1 VTRKFAS
8 SFVLAALL
16 ILPPCAE
23 AAEPDKTPRTIEA
36 MLQDLMSRGID
47 VIYSSS
53 LVPPDL
59 AAPDA
64 VTHPDSSHPDPLIAA
79 RRALAYHGLELR
91 QIGPGRFVVADA
103 PEPAPAAPAQDEE
116 MREISVYASR
126 FAIDGRSVVEPLSMK
141 SSEIDSIPGAHDDA
155 LRALK
160 ALPGMATNVSAKPYI
175 RGSLS
180 EDVLVRYDGIT
191 LLDPYH
197 LKNFQSL
204 FSAIDPAAVD
214 GIEVFSGGFPARY
227 GTRSGGVINI
237 SAPSAGAG
245 YENRVAA
252 SLISAGVSSIGTA
265 DNLPLEWFGAIR
277 RSTLDLLEP
286 VREGLGTPEFSD
298 SLGRLRWNTEKG
310 TWTAGWLSLDD
321 QLALGVPGDAELAR
335 ARYRDEYFW
344 LARDHRFNG
353 SLVTRVTAVATSAE
367 RDRSG
372 TVNIPGV
379 VNGSLEDSQDFQRFE
394 ITNDWTYSPSES
406 SSYSFGAELSS
417 SSAKYDHARVVAFSP
432 DIAAAFGRVP
442 TDSVHVVVDPQVV
455 YLSLYGA
462 HRRKWADFE
471 AEFGL
476 RVDAQDY
483 EGFGEHAQ
491 MSPRLNLRYDLSDRT
506 RFYASAGRFTQ
517 AQHVEEWRVEEGQL
531 RSDSAQ
537 ASNHSILGVAHES
550 EADVKW
556 SLEAYSKRWTRVAP
570 YFDNL
575 LDRLSLLPELAPDRI
590 RVVPKT
596 SEASGLE
603 FNVRTPLRDT
613 WSTWGSLSWSRV
625 TDDLGD
631 GNVPRS
637 WDQPLAATAGI
648 TWKGSRFSASAL
660 GGWHR
665 GWPRTRYELTSPI
678 GNAPGAIVLEDRNK
692 SRWSDYYTFDLRGAW
707 NWPMRG
713 GELTTTLEFTNS
725 ANRANPCCSTFE
737 GAFPGEP
744 LLVSTE
750 NWLPL
755 IANLGFVYRWRR
767 Q

>member
-1 VTRKFAS
+1 VTRAS
-8 SFVLAALL
+8 NIVLAAFL
-16 ILPPCAE
+16 ILTQCAD
-23 AAEPDKTPRTIEA
+23 AAEPDRAPRTVEA
-36 MLQDLMSRGID
+36 MLQDLMSHGID

-59 AAPDA
+59 IAPDS
-64 VTHPDSSHPDPLIAA
+64 VMHSDPMIAA

-91 QIGPGRFVVADA
+91 QIGPDRFVVANA
-103 PEPAPAAPAQDEE
+103 PAPAPAAPAQDAE
-116 MREISVYASR
+116 MREVTVYASR
-126 FAIDGRSVVEPLSMK
+126 FAIEGRPVVEPLSMQ

-155 LRALK
+155 MRALK
-160 ALPGMATNVSAKPYI
+160 ALPGMATNVSARPYI

-214 GIEVFSGGFPARY
+214 GIEVFSGGFPAKY
-227 GTRSGGVINI
+227 GTRSGGVINF
-237 SAPSAGAG
+237 SAPSAGPG

-277 RSTLDLLEP
+277 RSTLDLLDP
-286 VREGLGTPEFSD
+286 VKNGLGTPRFSD
-298 SLGRLRWNTEKG
+298 SLGRVRWRTEKG
-310 TWTAGWLSLDD
+310 AWTAGWLSLDD
-321 QLALGVPGDAELAR
+321 QLALGVPGDVELVD

-344 LARDHRFNG
+344 LARDHQFNV
-353 SLVTRVTAVATSAE
+353 LLETRVAAVVTSAE
-367 RDRSG
+367 RKRSG
-372 TVNIPGV
+372 TVNITGV
-379 VNGSLEDSQDFQRFE
+379 ANGTLEEARHFERFE
-394 ITNDWTYSPSES
+394 ITNDWTYSPNDS
-406 SSYSFGAELSS
+406 SSYSFGTEVSLSHAE
-417 SSAKYDHARVVAFSP
+417 YDHARDVTFSP
-432 DIAAAFGRVP
+432 DIATAFGRLP
-442 TDSVHVVVDPQVV
+442 TDTVRLVVNPEVV
-455 YLSLYGA
+455 YFSLYGA
-462 HRRKWADFE
+462 NRRKWANFE
-471 AEFGL
+471 AEFGV

-491 MSPRLNLRYDLSDRT
+491 VSPRLNLRYDLSDRT

-531 RSDSAQ
+531 LSDSAQ
-537 ASNHSILGVAHES
+537 AAIHSILGVAHES

-556 SLEAYSKRWTRVAP
+556 SIETYRKRWTRMAP

-575 LDRLSLLPELAPDRI
+575 LNPLSLLPELAPDRV
-590 RVVPKT
+590 RVVPKA

-603 FNVRTPLRDT
+603 FNIRKPLREN

-625 TDDLGD
+625 TDDFGAGD
-631 GNVPRS
+631 VPRS
-637 WDQPLAATAGI
+637 WDQPLAATAAI
-648 TWKGSRFSASAL
+648 TWEGSRFSLSAL

-665 GWPRTRYELTSPI
+665 GWPRTPYELTPPI
-678 GNAPGAIVLEDRNK
+678 GNAPGMIVLEDRNK
-692 SRWSDYYTFDLRGAW
+692 GRWSDYYTFDLRGAW
-707 NWPMRG
+707 IWRMRG

-725 ANRANPCCSTFE
+725 TNRANPCCSTLE

-744 LLVSTE
+744 LLISTE

-767 Q
+767 E